1 MKLPKYFNKLSNQD
15 QRKWVAEKLKQVRD
29 EEEFLVKLFRQLI
42 TDPNFIPRVDERP
55 DLIQMK

>member
-29 EEEFLVKLFRQLI
+29 EEEQLTKLFRALI
-42 TDPNFIPRVDERP
+42 TDINFVPRVDERP
-55 DLIQMK
+55 DLIGMK

>member
-29 EEEFLVKLFRQLI
+29 EEQQLTKLFSSLI
-42 TDPNFIPRVDERP
+42 TDPNFQVRVDERP
-55 DLIQMK
+55 DLIGMK